1 MQNERVETIIIG
13 AGQSGLSAGYHL
25 ARRGKKFLILDG
37 NERVGDS
44 WRKRW
49 DSLRVFTPAKY
60 DGLPGMAFP
69 APRLSFPT
77 KNEVGDYFAA
87 YAERFE
93 LPVRTGVLVDDVTR
107 DGSSYIVRAGNRCLE
122 ADNVVVA
129 TGACQTPKVPA
140 FASELDP
147 ALVSM
152 HSTAYRNP
160 SQLKP
165 GAVLIVGMGNSG
177 AEIGF
182 ELARTHRVFISG
194 TPSGEIPTPHG
205 AASAMFVLPLV
216 RFLGMHVL
224 TLDTP
229 IGRKV
234 LPGFAKHAAP
244 LIRVRTQELVKAGV
258 ERVARVEGVQAGMPC
273 LADGRRLE
281 VENVIW
287 CTGFRYDFSW
297 IRLPITGEDG
307 TPMQY
312 RGVVTSQPG
321 LYFVGL
327 EAQYAAASAVLPG
340 AGRDADYIANH
351 IASSPKPVAEI
362 APAEAVPAT

>member
-25 ARRGKKFLILDG
+25 ARRGQKFLILDA
-37 NERVGDS
+37 NARVGDS

-60 DGLPGMAFP
+60 DGLPGMSFP

-77 KNEVGDYFAA
+77 KDEVGDYFAT

-93 LPVRTGVLVDDVTR
+93 LPVRTGMRVDELTR
-107 DGSSYIVRAGNRCLE
+107 SDSGFVVRSGDRCFE
-122 ADNVVVA
+122 ADNVIVA

-140 FASELDP
+140 FASQLDP
-147 ALVSM
+147 SLVSM
-152 HSTAYRNP
+152 HSTAYKNP

-165 GAVLIVGMGNSG
+165 GPVLIVGMGNSG

-182 ELARTHRVFISG
+182 ELARTRRVFISG
-194 TPSGEIPTPHG
+194 KPSGEIPAPHG
-205 AASAMFVLPLV
+205 AAAAMFILPLV

-229 IGRKV
+229 VGRKV

-244 LIRVRTQELVKAGV
+244 LIRVKTQDLVKAGV
-258 ERVARVEGVQAGMPC
+258 ERVARVEGVDAGRPR

-340 AGRDADYIANH
+340 VGRDADYIANR
-351 IASSPKPVAEI
+351 IASSVKPAAEI
-362 APAEAVPAT
+362 ASAEALLAT